1 MARRNR
7 DGSALERKMILCYC
21 NDLPV
26 CIIAK
31 TRNHSVRAFMGAGNR
46 LLVMHVWGSMEQYFT
61 MLKLNIDLSKLS
73 GLSLAA
79 GPHGPISTPC

>member
-1 MARRNR
+1 
-7 DGSALERKMILCYC
+7 
-21 NDLPV
+21 
-26 CIIAK
+26 
-31 TRNHSVRAFMGAGNR
+31 MGAGNR